1 MSGQMLGMKNKIA
14 VANTQNRVAEAM
26 GAAGNAM
33 QMANAQLDN
42 KKFNDTMK
50 NMMKQ
55 GKNVGRNVGRKLK
68 QEWKNF
74 WKEEDGMG
82 TVEIVLIL
90 VILVG
95 LVILFREFVI
105 PMVTSAI
112 EKIKGDTD
120 TIIG

>member
-1 MSGQMLGMKNKIA
+1 
-14 VANTQNRVAEAM
+14 
-26 GAAGNAM
+26 
-33 QMANAQLDN
+33 
-42 KKFNDTMK
+42 MK

-55 GKNVGRNVGRKLK
+55 GRNVGRNVGRKLK